1 MNVYLDFCFS
11 IYYICKHNF
20 FLPNRIYPK
29 YFIAMKRTILLIVF
43 ISIGFGVKAQWW
55 KPQHKEF
62 DTVEYVVMYDL
73 KFKEDTIHLNYCQTE
88 KQMLSIGSSRK
99 ITSYRAYNSYKLDM
113 ELKRR
118 GEDGTSLDW
127 IQSANFSMD
136 YVATHLFD
144 IFKDYDK
151 GIITTNDHIFQMGL
165 YEYEEPFD
173 SFNWQI
179 TAETDTI
186 SDYICQKAICYFG
199 GRTWLAW
206 FTTEIPISDG
216 PYKFCGLPGLILN
229 IADTENHYS
238 FEFVSIEEPSEL
250 MMVYDVIK
258 DRVPTTKKEFF
269 RQQDRLKNNISHGVK
284 EMTSNEKAV
293 QKAVEYEMSKNNP
306 IELDR

>member
-1 MNVYLDFCFS
+1 
-11 IYYICKHNF
+11 
-20 FLPNRIYPK
+20 
-29 YFIAMKRTILLIVF
+29 MKKILVLLVF
-43 ISIGFGVKAQWW
+43 ISIGFGLKAQWW
-55 KPQHKEF
+55 KPQHNEF

-88 KQMLSIGSSRK
+88 KQMLSIGRSRK
-99 ITSYRAYNSYKLDM
+99 ITSYRAYSSYKLDM

-151 GIITTNDHIFQMGL
+151 GTITTIDHIFQMGL

-179 TAETDTI
+179 IAETDTI
-186 SDYICQKAICYFG
+186 SNYICQKAMCDFG
-199 GRTWLAW
+199 GRTWVAW

-229 IADTENHYS
+229 ISDTESHYS

-258 DRVPTTKKEFF
+258 DRVPTTKKDFF
-269 RQQDRLKNNISHGVK
+269 RQQDRLKNNFSHGVK

-293 QKAVEYEMSKNNP
+293 QRAVEYEMSKNNP

>member
-1 MNVYLDFCFS
+1 
-11 IYYICKHNF
+11 
-20 FLPNRIYPK
+20 
-29 YFIAMKRTILLIVF
+29 MKKILVLIVF
-43 ISIGFGVKAQWW
+43 ISIGFCVKAQWW